1 MACRYPNEPGIDNVL
16 VSLYLDNND
25 GMFDPNVDQ
34 LLAQRLT
41 GDNPGTPDLEHG
53 WYEFQVEDTDAFY
66 WVVIEDSNFAPGGP
80 LAGYTH
86 TSAATFGPNPML
98 VYLSGGTQAYT
109 DADFGYALTAIKL
122 VKVAGDTPDGGT
134 HVISAPGPV
143 LYTYTVTN
151 TGRDVSGGYLHNR
164 RQWHPVADG

>member
-1 MACRYPNEPGIDNVL
+1 MTRRSLFALLLVIVIGGALFVGGRAPRAFAMQGEPGGAAAPLGQSTLGDFVWHDLNLDGMQSPNEPGIDNVL

-53 WYEFQVEDTDAFY
+53 WYEFQVEDTNAFY

-86 TSAATFGPNPML
+86 TSAEHIWA
-98 VYLSGGTQAYT
+98 
-109 DADFGYALTAIKL
+109 
-122 VKVAGDTPDGGT
+122 
-134 HVISAPGPV
+134 
-143 LYTYTVTN
+143 
-151 TGRDVSGGYLHNR
+151 
-164 RQWHPVADG
+164 